1 MQRFVENYD
10 ASKKNYK
17 CNATFLIFFSTI
29 IVYSFDKYQIR
40 GLLESEKK
48 VGGGRRVNFTHQEQ
62 RRDQNNN
69 MDIG

>member
-40 GLLESEKK
+40 GLLKSEKK
-48 VGGGRRVNFTHQEQ
+48 WVGGGGLILPIRSKGGIKITTW
-62 RRDQNNN
+62 
-69 MDIG
+69 I